1 MNLLFFVDDEAL
13 ENFMSTSLRKDNTK
27 RDQKRSFL
35 LVFPYAHHFIKR
47 NNNHAQKE
55 KEIDLV
61 KKSMTAL
68 LLSMVEALYIAL

>member
-1 MNLLFFVDDEAL
+1 ME
-13 ENFMSTSLRKDNTK
+13 K
-27 RDQKRSFL
+27 KRSFL

-47 NNNHAQKE
+47 NNNDAQKE

-68 LLSMVEALYIAL
+68 LLSMPEALYIAFEV